1 VPAFGPGGG
10 VTASL
15 VWSCLP
21 RLVLPL
27 AAAGA
32 SGNLKRPVEATASI
46 ESDFLTPDFA
56 GALDPEPYLAVMPP
70 DETCKGLYFTGV
82 IDVVRR
88 LAPGR
93 DIDLFEG
100 MQNRR
105 FIAFRDYLLREHMVL
120 TLNAVRLLY
129 PRIPSR
135 EGMRRLGWLAFP
147 SMVDSMIGRVVFGVL
162 GRNPDSVMA
171 AGPRAVDLSIKSG
184 RATARKVGNNH
195 FRYAFWNIYGF
206 LDTYYV
212 GVVEGALKAQGVV
225 PRVRIAMSALTDA
238 EMDVMWI

>member
-1 VPAFGPGGG
+1 
-10 VTASL
+10 
-15 VWSCLP
+15 
-21 RLVLPL
+21 
-27 AAAGA
+27 
-32 SGNLKRPVEATASI
+32 VEATASI
-46 ESDFLTPDFA
+46 ETDFLVPDFA
-56 GALDPEPYLAVMPP
+56 GALDPSPYFDVMPA

-93 DIDLFEG
+93 DQELFTGLEAA
-100 MQNRR
+100 R
-105 FIAFRDYLLREHMVL
+105 FIPFRDYPLRQHMLL

-162 GRNPDSVMA
+162 GRNPDSVMG
-171 AGPRAVDLSIKSG
+171 AGPRAVELSVRRG
-184 RATARKVGNNH
+184 RAQARKVGNNH
-195 FRYAFWNIYGF
+195 WRYSFWSIYGF

-225 PRVRIAMSALTDA
+225 PRVRIAMSSLIDA